1 MKHKKLL
8 SKKLFSFPSFYRRA
22 LVPTSII
29 NMLSHAGPIFLLFW
43 TLVIPQWASAYPEFI
58 GYKYTSCITCH
69 YNGQGN
75 GPLND
80 YGRAVW
86 ASEIAGRMFSGNKTP
101 EQLGESSG
109 VAFSSPEKMWWWM
122 RPGIK
127 ARQLVYHA
135 NAGKSDS
142 DTRTILMQAEANT
155 AIFFNKQQSLIFVGS
170 FGYIPTPHSAKTNPA
185 APAFDNWISR
195 EHYIRWRAT
204 ESSWIYAGMVDKVY
218 GLRISNHMAF
228 SRARTGLNQS
238 DQSHG
243 IIYHYIKP
251 SWELTVNGFFGSMYQ
266 ESELRQVGG
275 SMMFEYDIVENF
287 RVGASALVSS
297 NDFIGQRRFGVHSK
311 RGYGNGTAIL
321 FEVGVIDDA
330 PKYTQSRMGYY
341 IFSEAMQRIRRGHH
355 FFISGQ
361 AYKEDLS
368 GKYQDTLR
376 FGAGLLMF
384 PMQRLEFRLEA
395 ENERKLASDEVQDEK
410 WSILGQIHLSM

>member
-1 MKHKKLL
+1 MRPL
-8 SKKLFSFPSFYRRA
+8 
-22 LVPTSII
+22 
-29 NMLSHAGPIFLLFW
+29 IFLFFW
-43 TLVIPQWASAYPEFI
+43 ILAAPQFVSAYPEFI

-75 GPLND
+75 GPIND

-86 ASEIAGRMFSGNKTP
+86 ASEIAGRMFAGNKTA

-109 VAFSSPEKMWWWM
+109 FLGSQKMWWWLK
-122 RPGIK
+122 PGIK
-127 ARQLVYHA
+127 ARQLAYHT
-135 NAGKSDS
+135 NAGKSNR
-142 DTRTILMQAEANT
+142 DTRMILMQAEANA
-155 AIFFNKQQSLIFVGS
+155 AILLKKDQSLIFVGS
-170 FGYIPTPHSAKTNPA
+170 YGYIPTPYSAKTNPA
-185 APAFDNWISR
+185 SKDFDNWISR
-195 EHYIRWRAT
+195 EHYIRWQASD
-204 ESSWIYAGMVDKVY
+204 SSWLYVGMVDKVY

-251 SWELTVNGFFGSMYQ
+251 NWELTVNGFFGSLYQ
-266 ESELRQVGG
+266 EAELRQVGG
-275 SMMFEYDIVENF
+275 SMMFEYDIAQDF
-287 RVGASALVSS
+287 RIGASALMTS
-297 NDFIGQRRFGVHSK
+297 NDYIGLRRFGLHSK

-321 FEVGVIDDA
+321 FEIGLIDDE
-330 PKYTQSRMGYY
+330 PKFAQSRMGYY
-341 IFSEAMQRIRRGHH
+341 IFSEAMQRIKRGYH

-384 PMQRLEFRLEA
+384 PMSRAEFRLEA
-395 ENERKLASDEVQDEK
+395 ENERKLATDEVQEEK
-410 WSILGQIHLSM
+410 WSILGQVHISM